1 MIRLLALVSRGL
13 RKLRRDES
21 GSIAAMEFVIL
32 LPVFITLFVSAFELA
47 IWMNRQVLLD
57 RALDLTVRDLR
68 LGTWPNL
75 SGEEGPNILKES
87 ICSRL
92 GNFVGDCE
100 NEILLELYPMPRPDW
115 PLPDP
120 RARCVD
126 RGDTEEPI
134 VNFTDGPENEMM
146 LVRACVMVDPFFPGT
161 GLALEL
167 QDNIGDGMAIVSTSA
182 YVNEPR
188 PGS

>member
-1 MIRLLALVSRGL
+1 MIRLLALVGRGL
-13 RKLRRDES
+13 RRLRRDES

-68 LGTWPNL
+68 LGRWPNL
-75 SGEEGPNILKES
+75 SINGQNILREA
-87 ICSRL
+87 ICERV
-92 GNFVGDCE
+92 GDFIGDCE
-100 NEILLELYPMPRPDW
+100 NQLLLELYPMPKPDW

-120 RARCVD
+120 AAQCVD
-126 RGDTEEPI
+126 RGDPGEPI
-134 VNFTDGPENEMM
+134 VNFNDGPENEMM

-161 GLALEL
+161 GLALYL
-167 QDNIGDGMAIVSTSA
+167 QDNVGDGFAMVSTSA

>member
-1 MIRLLALVSRGL
+1 MIRPFAWIRRGA
-13 RKLRRDES
+13 RKLRRDEN

-32 LPVFITLFVSAFELA
+32 LPVFMTLFVSAFELA

-75 SGEEGPNILKES
+75 SEEGGADILKGA
-87 ICSRL
+87 ICDRL
-92 GNFVGDCE
+92 GTFVADCE
-100 NEILLELYPMPRPDW
+100 DQMLLELYPMPQPDW

-120 RARCVD
+120 RATCLD
-126 RGDTEEPI
+126 RGNPEEPI

-167 QDNIGDGMAIVSTSA
+167 QDNIGDGVAIVSTSA